1 MSASRAHAPSLIC
14 ALLWIGTTGVA
25 SASSFRIEVDD
36 PRPAP
41 AAKLCLAV
49 EDGKPVASPVGAII
63 DPGGPG
69 EKFPMAAGT
78 FYAVVLAECGALK
91 QNAPATWTT
100 TDTRELRVTVGGE
113 QLCLSHRTPAG
124 FRPLIEPFLAALGA
138 DGPGSPAAHLAA
150 ELKRERSGPDQSAG
164 LPVLVGPCGRSDSSD
179 FWIYDHLT
187 ETIAGPG
194 HSFCLATDSRPER
207 FASPP
212 TAGTPAVLVRC
223 GELRAYTKDSTSP
236 RQRWIITDPARTW
249 PTYRPPAPRTYFG
262 GQSGLPIAGPMGRC
276 LSAEPGRNVV
286 TTSDCDNRIEQDW
299 LFSGTAVQLGGTDRC
314 LARLGPNSV
323 LLRPCDGSDA
333 QRWAYDNPDPMPN
346 PRWRNADVYA
356 RIHPG
361 DRPGDCLTV
370 RDDPFVDP
378 ARQNNIV
385 MTAPCA
391 ATKPRQ
397 VSWFVP
403 DKVRTVRIAL
413 LRYANDDGSKPS
425 NGPVSDDVLKARMVN
440 FAFRLSE
447 HYRGLGVRF
456 VFDPDHDYVSLRD
469 SVANEVKSTRPDGST
484 DWASGN
490 AGSLVAATT
499 LFGRATVVTMAGY
512 GGGGSSGGM
521 AEFEVARMINLI
533 TGGPETSYTTIPGL
547 PRDTYGLPAV
557 SMTVSEGFVSDTLL
571 AMGHHAHEFGHYFGL
586 GHTFGPDLFGDTPDD
601 LPSGTPWLALGTSVC
616 GNPRGVTVRGRS
628 VTPDR
633 LNNEGYF
640 GCQIGRTRNT
650 FSPLQLGYMDWQL
663 NHFLNRY
670 PLVACQPTASYDGDH
685 VECENEESL
694 ARCQETA
701 RLLQSRY
708 GVDLSCSR
716 GGRYTRAMSADLALP
731 AVQFLLAQTEP
742 GRAIM
747 AKLSGPAGG
756 GNPKPAAVTTALAAC
771 TNLSLTMA
779 IVNRVEEFRMA
790 AIRSS
795 PGLANTA
802 FASGRT
808 TLSAAD
814 QRLLA
819 GAAGRVFTPAFIDR
833 LPRLIHD

>member
-1 MSASRAHAPSLIC
+1 MSASRARTASLLC
-14 ALLWIGTTGVA
+14 ALLWIGAVDVA
-25 SASSFRIEVDD
+25 SASTFRIEVDD
-36 PRPAP
+36 LRPEP
-41 AAKLCLAV
+41 ATKLCLAV
-49 EDGKPVASPVGAII
+49 EDGKPVGTPVGAVI
-63 DPGGPG
+63 DPGGAG
-69 EKFPMAAGT
+69 EHFPMVSGT

-91 QNAPATWTT
+91 QDAPATWTT
-100 TDTRELRVTVGGE
+100 TDTRELRVTVKGE

-124 FRPLIEPFLAALGA
+124 IRPLIEPFLGALGA
-138 DGPGSPAAHLAA
+138 DRPGNPASHLAA
-150 ELKRERSGPDQSAG
+150 EMKRERSGPDQSGG

-194 HSFCLATDSRPER
+194 HSFCLTTDSRPER
-207 FASPP
+207 FASPA
-212 TAGTPAVLVRC
+212 TVGTPAVLVRC
-223 GELRAYTKDSTSP
+223 GDLRGYTKDATSP
-236 RQRWIITDPARTW
+236 RQRWTITDPARTW

-262 GQSGLPIAGPMGRC
+262 GQAGLPIAGPMGRC
-276 LSAEPGRNVV
+276 LSAEPGRNIV

-314 LARLGPNSV
+314 LARLGARV
-323 LLRPCDGSDA
+323 LLRPCDGGDD
-333 QRWAYDNPDPMPN
+333 QRWVYDNPDPMPN

-356 RIHPG
+356 RIHPS
-361 DRPGDCLTV
+361 DRPGDCMAV

-378 ARQNNIV
+378 ARQNNPV
-385 MTAPCA
+385 VTVPCG

-403 DKVRTVRIAL
+403 DRVRTVRIAL

-440 FAFRLSE
+440 FALRLSE

-456 VFDPDHDYVSLRD
+456 VFDPDADFVVLKD
-469 SVANEVKSTRPDGST
+469 SVANEVKSTRPDGT
-484 DWASGN
+484 VDWSSGN

-499 LFGRATVVTMAGY
+499 LYGRATVITMAGY
-512 GGGGSSGGM
+512 QGGGSSGGM

-533 TGGPETSYTTIPGL
+533 TRGPETSYTIIPGL
-547 PRDTYGLPAV
+547 PRDRYGLPAV
-557 SMTVSEGFVSDTLL
+557 SMTVSEGFVSDTLGS
-571 AMGHHAHEFGHYFGL
+571 MGHHAHEFGHYFGL

-601 LPSGTPWLALGTSVC
+601 LPSGNPWLGLGTSVC
-616 GNPRGVTVRGRS
+616 GNPRGVTVRGRV

-640 GCQIGRTRNT
+640 GCQIGRTRNA

-670 PLVACQPTASYDGDH
+670 PLVACQPVASYDGDH
-685 VECENEESL
+685 VECENAESL
-694 ARCQETA
+694 ARCQDTA
-701 RLLQSRY
+701 RVLQGHY
-708 GVDLSCSR
+708 GVDLACSR
-716 GGRYTRAMSADLALP
+716 GGRYARAMAAGLALP
-731 AVQFLLAQTEP
+731 AFRYVFAQTEP
-742 GRAIM
+742 GRAMIE
-747 AKLSGPAGG
+747 KLSGSAGG
-756 GNPKPAAVTTALAAC
+756 SDTKFGTVTEALAAC

-779 IVNRVEEFRMA
+779 IVNRMDELRVT
-790 AIRSS
+790 AIQSS

-802 FASGRT
+802 FAPRRP

-819 GAAGRVFTPAFIDR
+819 SVAGRIFTSAFIDN
-833 LPRLIHD
+833 LPRLTHE